1 MRSFLEVNENNL
13 EASQLV
19 NNWIKQ
25 CELNHKPSVIIYHH
39 DNLAHISASIS
50 HLIKGLDSSAAL
62 DLKEI
67 DKSFFLLGIKYFQ
80 SSLHFWNYNN
90 NMFTFDDVPNDKA
103 QAAAVE
109 IYQILENNL
118 KLP

>member
-13 EASQLV
+13 ESSQLI
-19 NNWIKQ
+19 NNWLKQ
-25 CELNHKPSVIIYHH
+25 CQLEQKPSVIIYHH
-39 DNLAHISASIS
+39 DQLAHISASIS
-50 HLIKGLDSSAAL
+50 HLMQEKGASVPI

-109 IYQILENNL
+109 IFQILVRSI
-118 KLP
+118 KAG